1 MRVCGNDD
9 DDGHALYMCIIA
21 ATREKKST
29 GEHAQT
35 QMYVF
40 KKTTYHTVR
49 FDRNR
54 KKNEEKK
61 TASSMTAWQCMEN
74 TTKTTTT
81 KGPLLFFLSRSL
93 F

>member
-1 MRVCGNDD
+1 MMMMMGYT
-9 DDGHALYMCIIA
+9 LYMCIIG
-21 ATREKKST
+21 ATGAKKST
-29 GEHAQT
+29 GEHART

-61 TASSMTAWQCMEN
+61 TAS
-74 TTKTTTT
+74 
-81 KGPLLFFLSRSL
+81 
-93 F
+93 